1 MFFSEKV
8 ARNLTGGAI
17 LIDVFFGW
25 NVSRRQG
32 GNSRGVFRLL
42 YELIDFFFGVF
53 FFFRNCKK
61 VFSFFFTKYFINY
74 NFYL

>member
-32 GNSRGVFRLL
+32 GNSRGV
-42 YELIDFFFGVF
+42 YKVYIKLIDFFFGLF
-53 FFFRNCKK
+53 FFSENVKK
-61 VFSFFFTKYFINY
+61 FFPFFLQII
-74 NFYL
+74 L